1 MQQTA
6 LYTSAVIFALVSL
19 AHWVRL
25 FLGVEI
31 IIGRSTSIPL
41 GLSVVAGLVSAALA
55 VWMVMAARKS

>member
-25 FLGVEI
+25 FLGVEV
-31 IIGRSTSIPL
+31 IIGRSTSIPMW
-41 GLSVVAGLVSAALA
+41 LSVVAGLVSAALA